1 MPSLILTEDYW
12 WSKTYSIGPSKK
24 KFKLKT
30 DL

>member
-1 MPSLILTEDYW
+1 MPSLILTEDYLQT
-12 WSKTYSIGPSKK
+12 KIYYVETRKK